1 MSKKA
6 IAVIIAIILL
16 LIIALALIF
25 KGESKDRVKNM
36 LGKIQKSQNFTFTME
51 EKTSDIDYKVSMAQ
65 RNKDISIDMY
75 SDEEH
80 TTTLV
85 LENESYYIMHNDK
98 EYYDYG
104 DEKVDS
110 DLVIGSLENISKN
123 EYTSGKEEIFGT
135 TYYYEEF
142 NNEDMD
148 FIIYAN
154 INESSTVKT
163 RFYFKGNE
171 ICYIKNIINSEDGDQ
186 EELIKTNLVY
196 KSDDKLFE
204 IPEDYAEAADWI
216 IDILIKLNEYTLC
229 NKNL

>member
-6 IAVIIAIILL
+6 ISIICGIIIL
-16 LIIALALIF
+16 LIIALILIF
-25 KGESKDRVKNM
+25 KGEAKDRVKNM
-36 LGKIQKSQNFTFTME
+36 YNKIQNSQRFTFTME

-98 EYYDYG
+98 EYYDFG
-104 DEKVDS
+104 NEKIDS
-110 DLVIGSLENISKN
+110 DLITSSLKNIIKN
-123 EYTSGKEEIFGT
+123 EYLSGKEEIFGT
-135 TYYYEEF
+135 TYYYEEY
-142 NNEDMD
+142 NNEDID

-171 ICYIKNIINSEDGDQ
+171 ICYIKNIINSEDGNQ

-196 KSDDKLFE
+196 KSDDNLFE
-204 IPEDYAEAADWI
+204 IPEDYAEA
-216 IDILIKLNEYTLC
+216 ID
-229 NKNL
+229 